1 MWYFIISELF
11 DELSTIS
18 RWLYTVSTWNKSEL
32 MSYGLHWLHSSIHN
46 SNWGWGRV
54 YLNNFIK
61 IMFLEQHPNV
71 DFVLEFGQFISVTW
85 INLLRRLGFGQ
96 THPPL
101 LGHQPKYGCC
111 FLNEPSLKFLGK
123 SSTLCKLFSSPSK
136 WPISTS
142 MVLTCL
148 YLK

>member
-1 MWYFIISELF
+1 MYYECDIL
-11 DELSTIS
+11 L
-18 RWLYTVSTWNKSEL
+18 LVSFLMNLVQFPGDCTLWVPWNKSEL
-32 MSYGLHWLHSSIHN
+32 MSYGLHSSIHN

-96 THPPL
+96 THPP
-101 LGHQPKYGCC
+101 C
-111 FLNEPSLKFLGK
+111 
-123 SSTLCKLFSSPSK
+123 
-136 WPISTS
+136 
-142 MVLTCL
+142 
-148 YLK
+148 